1 MALLFR
7 TSVCRHSQLVP
18 LASGGFPMGLIT
30 FALQSPTSAIAQV
43 LGEVV
48 KLAENYCV

>member
-1 MALLFR
+1 
-7 TSVCRHSQLVP
+7 
-18 LASGGFPMGLIT
+18 MGLLT

-48 KLAENYCV
+48 KLAENYCVQCHIGNRLKAGLNLSALNSLI